1 MTSPMGTTPLPLP
14 TLGRDLALALATI
27 VVCLA
32 VSSEGSEDVEVD
44 LSLTSPNTSL
54 PLLLGS
60 LVMGAVP
67 ALALALAHSLVPKR
81 WLAAAG
87 GAGEKAS
94 VGTVPVQARTQSAHV
109 VVAPATATSPV
120 TPPTP
125 TEQRVEELVA
135 STASL
140 RTRLSDALAA
150 NQALESRAASQL
162 QGERGVVALM
172 AQDIE
177 RVSRDAH
184 SANQTLRAQLAAAS
198 SLNHTLAA
206 QVEELR
212 AEVQDK
218 EAALRASD
226 AFQAAMRRKASGLQ
240 GELSALRQEAR
251 LAAGDLAAASS
262 LNHALAA
269 QVEEQGALLH
279 AADNKCRALQARVVE
294 LEATNG
300 ELVKG
305 VGSLEE
311 TAAQLFAQFEANKAQ
326 QRDRILRERGQRFV
340 QTGGKARTPVAPSL
354 VRSAAAAAAA
364 ASTSTPARTS
374 PGARAAHR
382 RVSPGVMGLFSPP
395 VTMPT
400 SHRCTP
406 VSTLASSVLAD
417 AVGSGE
423 PEAPIRPRARRVSF
437 ARAGVLTASDACN
450 RVGTTGSAAATAA
463 AGGAASA
470 ASAGPVGLPVCGGE
484 VPRSGATPSRFADM
498 TLTL

>member
-60 LVMGAVP
+60 LAMGAVP

-81 WLAAAG
+81 WLAATG

-94 VGTVPVQARTQSAHV
+94 VGTVPVQARTQSADV

-120 TPPTP
+120 IPPTP

-364 ASTSTPARTS
+364 AASTSTPARTS

-395 VTMPT
+395 VP
-400 SHRCTP
+400 HRCTP

-450 RVGTTGSAAATAA
+450 RVGTTGSAAAVAA